1 MSHYSFFHCGKNNN
15 NNNNKTTKFFD
26 YIKLEYAVDSLE
38 NSLEN
43 SLERREALQRVLN
56 ILEKLTTQQSQMLG
70 DAPDTER
77 CQTQAQTGDE
87 WLGVAQQEET
97 WGAGDSSSAVCPG
110 SQESKLH
117 FRVH

>member
-1 MSHYSFFHCGKNNN
+1 MIPNWKVLLTLRRDKRPFRGSRYIGVMNNYQLHEVQHR
-15 NNNNKTTKFFD
+15 K
-26 YIKLEYAVDSLE
+26 
-38 NSLEN
+38 
-43 SLERREALQRVLN
+43 
-56 ILEKLTTQQSQMLG
+56 MLG
-70 DAPDTER
+70 PIPGVEQ

-87 WLGVAQQEET
+87 CLGVAQQEET

>member
-1 MSHYSFFHCGKNNN
+1 
-15 NNNNKTTKFFD
+15 
-26 YIKLEYAVDSLE
+26 
-38 NSLEN
+38 
-43 SLERREALQRVLN
+43 
-56 ILEKLTTQQSQMLG
+56 MLG